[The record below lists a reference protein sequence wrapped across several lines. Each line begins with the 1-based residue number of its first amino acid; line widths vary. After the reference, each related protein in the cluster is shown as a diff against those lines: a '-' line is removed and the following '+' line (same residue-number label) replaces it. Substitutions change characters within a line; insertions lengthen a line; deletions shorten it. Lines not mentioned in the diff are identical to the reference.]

1 MAYFYEF
8 SFESK
13 GGFDG
18 EPNLAALLYRID
30 GQAAREVCV
39 IFYVCTS
46 FDTCIDCD
54 ICAARDAF
62 DTCAARVIIDCEV
75 CAARVICTDC
85 NVCAARDVSDACAAH
100 IIPAK
105 TAVLKQKRLYRIDG
119 TVACSDSYFFGV
131 TVPRMLKT
139 ILSGVPLVDTVIDL
153 AMPPIR
159 LVS

>member
-18 EPNLAALLYRID
+18 EPNLAALLCRID

-46 FDTCIDCD
+46 FDTCTDCDLCIDCN
-54 ICAARDAF
+54 
-62 DTCAARVIIDCEV
+62 V
-75 CAARVICTDC
+75 CAACDVSDA
-85 NVCAARDVSDACAAH
+85 CAARDVSDACAAH

>member
-1 MAYFYEF
+1 M
-8 SFESK
+8 
-13 GGFDG
+13 
-18 EPNLAALLYRID
+18 PLCCTALE
-30 GQAAREVCV
+30 GQAACEVCAT
-39 IFYVCTS
+39 FYVCAS
-46 FDTCIDCD
+46 
-54 ICAARDAF
+54 F
-62 DTCAARVIIDCEV
+62 DTCAACD
-75 CAARVICTDC
+75 ICTDC
-85 NVCAARDVSDACAAH
+85 DVCAACDVFDVCAAHVICTACDVFVACAAH

>member
-1 MAYFYEF
+1 M
-8 SFESK
+8 K
-13 GGFDG
+13 GLD
-18 EPNLAALLYRID
+18 LAALLYRID
-30 GQAAREVCV
+30 GQAAREVCAT
-39 IFYVCTS
+39 FYVCAS
-46 FDTCIDCD
+46 
-54 ICAARDAF
+54 F
-62 DTCAARVIIDCEV
+62 DTCAARD
-75 CAARVICTDC
+75 ICTDC
-85 NVCAARDVSDACAAH
+85 DVYAARDVFDACVARV
-100 IIPAK
+100 IPAK

>member
-1 MAYFYEF
+1 M
-8 SFESK
+8 K
-13 GGFDG
+13 GLDF
-18 EPNLAALLYRID
+18 AALLYRID

-46 FDTCIDCD
+46 FDTCAACD
-54 ICAARDAF
+54 VFDA
-62 DTCAARVIIDCEV
+62 
-75 CAARVICTDC
+75 CAARVICIDC
-85 NVCAARDVSDACAAH
+85 NVCAARDVSDARAAH

>member
-1 MAYFYEF
+1 M
-8 SFESK
+8 K
-13 GGFDG
+13 GLDF
-18 EPNLAALLYRID
+18 AALLYRI
-30 GQAAREVCV
+30 GGSGRLRGLRYLLRLRLVRHLHRLRG
-39 IFYVCTS
+39 
-46 FDTCIDCD
+46 CIDCNV
-54 ICAARDAF
+54 CAACDVFDA
-62 DTCAARVIIDCEV
+62 
-75 CAARVICTDC
+75 CAARVICIDC

>member
-1 MAYFYEF
+1 M
-8 SFESK
+8 K
-13 GGFDG
+13 GLDF
-18 EPNLAALLYRID
+18 AALLYRID
-30 GQAAREVCV
+30 GQDAREVCAT
-39 IFYVCTS
+39 FYVCAS
-46 FDTCIDCD
+46 FDA
-54 ICAARDAF
+54 CAARDVF
-62 DTCAARVIIDCEV
+62 DA
-75 CAARVICTDC
+75 CAARVICIDC

>member
-18 EPNLAALLYRID
+18 EPNLAALLCRID

-46 FDTCIDCD
+46 FDTCAACD
-54 ICAARDAF
+54 ICTDCDVYAARDVF
-62 DTCAARVIIDCEV
+62 DV
-75 CAARVICTDC
+75 CAAHVICTDC
-85 NVCAARDVSDACAAH
+85 DVCTACDVFVACAAH